1 MMRAIKMAIAA
12 VGLAGATA
20 VIVPSPACAQVFW
33 PAFGIVPYYNYYYYY
48 PTYQPGFWGAYGY
61 SGYRPLWRH
70 HPYGYRSPSWGWGG
84 RFYRHPGVY
93 SSYGRAYGFHRYPRL
108 GFARG
113 VARFGG
119 DRHRGSRGHRWYGR
133 AGFGRRAG
141 GHGIGGHG
149 ISGHGVGGV
158 HR

>member
-20 VIVPSPACAQVFW
+20 VTVPSPACAQVFW

-48 PTYQPGFWGAYGY
+48 PPYQPAFWGAYGY

-70 HPYGYRSPSWGWGG
+70 HPDRYRSSSWGWG
-84 RFYRHPGVY
+84 RRHVY
-93 SSYGRAYGFHRYPRL
+93 SSYGRAYGFHHYPRL
-108 GFARG
+108 G

-141 GHGIGGHG
+141 GHAVGGHGIGGHG
-149 ISGHGVGGV
+149 IGGHGVGGD
-158 HR
+158 RR